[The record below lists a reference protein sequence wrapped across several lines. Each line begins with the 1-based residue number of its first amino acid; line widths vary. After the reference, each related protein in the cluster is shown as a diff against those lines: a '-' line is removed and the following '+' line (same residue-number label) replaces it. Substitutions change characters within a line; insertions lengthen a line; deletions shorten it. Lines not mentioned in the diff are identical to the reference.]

1 MSWRLNALPPYNTS
15 QAEDELEDTGTSPVK
30 KPIMEMDDRESIN
43 SGVKRRLALENTT
56 EFQED
61 LNDGNVPM
69 ITDGAVLFGENEE
82 MDTEKERPKRSKKAR
97 ANTLQS
103 DWWVPL
109 RSLSGRNEDIRIQLS
124 GFG

>member
-1 MSWRLNALPPYNTS
+1 MSWRFNALPPYNTS

-30 KPIMEMDDRESIN
+30 KPIMEMDDRESID

-82 MDTEKERPKRSKKAR
+82 MDTEKERPKRSKKAG